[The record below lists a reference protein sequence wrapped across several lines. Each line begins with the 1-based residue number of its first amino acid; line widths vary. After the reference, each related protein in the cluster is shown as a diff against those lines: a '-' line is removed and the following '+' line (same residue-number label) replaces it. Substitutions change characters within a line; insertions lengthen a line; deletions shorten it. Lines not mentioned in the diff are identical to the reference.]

1 LKKES
6 TKNKM
11 TKLEETIINGLK
23 IKESHH
29 DSIMEAQQR
38 LSSSGVKLDEEGL
51 IVPKKL
57 HNPCLESRSVRDLN
71 HEIRWNARI
80 GHNVLDNKTEL
91 QKAMEKRSFKA
102 KDKERK
108 VSEETE
114 KTPFQKM
121 LEERAKR
128 LEQTESRKKS
138 SSNGNSSDDSGNC
151 SPEPENEIQRV
162 RASLKNKKH

>member
-1 LKKES
+1 
-6 TKNKM
+6 
-11 TKLEETIINGLK
+11 
-23 IKESHH
+23 
-29 DSIMEAQQR
+29 MEAQQR

-121 LEERAKR
+121 LDERAKR